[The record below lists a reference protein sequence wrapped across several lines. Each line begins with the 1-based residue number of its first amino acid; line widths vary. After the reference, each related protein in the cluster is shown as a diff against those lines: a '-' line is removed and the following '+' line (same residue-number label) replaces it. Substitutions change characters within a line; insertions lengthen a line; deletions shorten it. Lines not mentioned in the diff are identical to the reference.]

1 MKHFFPPLIE
11 VRLSC
16 AKMMKIVSVEPT
28 PSPNSMKLNLD
39 EKLPVGVSH
48 NYTPENK
55 RKAPDY
61 IQRLLE
67 IPGVKGVFQVMD
79 FIALE
84 RNPKADWRDI
94 LAQARGV
101 LGATDE
107 YAREEVSPVK
117 EDAFGEVQVF
127 VQMFRGLPMQIKLEA
142 GGEQKRV
149 GLPERFMKAAM
160 EAQSA
165 SQNLVMERKWE
176 DRGVRYGTM
185 KEIGEEVAQ
194 EIAAAYDEER
204 LRQLVAQA
212 FVQKEGEGP
221 KEEALSGA
229 AVEGM
234 LDDPDWEKRFAALER
249 MNPTAEDIPVLH
261 KALHDTKTS
270 IRRLAVVYLGMI
282 ESKQVLPLLFE
293 ALKDKSPVV
302 RRTAG
307 DTLSDLGDPAAI
319 GPMTEALKDSN
330 KLVRWRAAR
339 FLYEVGDETAL
350 PALRLAQD
358 DPEFEVSLQVKMALE
373 RIEGG
378 EAASG
383 TVWQQMTRS
392 RKET

>member
-1 MKHFFPPLIE
+1 
-11 VRLSC
+11 
-16 AKMMKIVSVEPT
+16 MKIVSIEPT

-39 EKLPVGVSH
+39 EQLPMGISH
-48 NYTPENK
+48 NYTRNSLENAPEHV
-55 RKAPDY
+55 RK
-61 IQRLLE
+61 LLD
-67 IPGVKGVFQVMD
+67 IPGVTGVFQVLD

-84 RNPKADWRDI
+84 RHPKADWRDI
-94 LAQARGV
+94 LTQARAV
-101 LGATDE
+101 LGTTEE
-107 YAREEVSPVK
+107 YTGEDIASPA
-117 EDAFGEVQVF
+117 EDAYGEVQVF

-149 GLPERFMKAAM
+149 GLPERFMRAAL
-160 EAQSA
+160 EAQRS
-165 SQNLVMERKWE
+165 STNLVMERKWE

-185 KEIGEEVAQ
+185 EEIGEEVAQ
-194 EIAAAYDEER
+194 ELSAAYDDER
-204 LRQLVAQA
+204 LHQLVEQA
-212 FVQKEGEGP
+212 FAQEEGVHPQEDS
-221 KEEALSGA
+221 LSGK

-234 LDDPDWEKRFAALER
+234 LDNPDWEKRFAALER
-249 MNPTAEDIPVLH
+249 MNPAEQDVPVLH

-282 ESKQVLPLLFE
+282 ESKDVLPLLFE

-319 GPMTEALKDSN
+319 GPMMEALEDPN

-350 PALRLAQD
+350 PALREAQD

-373 RIEGG
+373 RIEAG
-378 EAASG
+378 EQASG

-392 RKET
+392 RKEK